1 LEGFFEIWHQTRQAE
16 IMKRNI
22 PSPRMRDYAQ
32 QLLAYEAAAHNAS
45 ELNMA
50 AVFRVFEALRRPLS
64 TLAGAS
70 GFRALLVR
78 ALMLAKAQVPSLSA
92 VQVKPDGSL
101 EGLNKLRNN
110 EDAEAGVVLIAQL
123 LGLLVAFIG
132 ESLMLRILLDV
143 WPGFTIFD
151 ARSS

>member
-1 LEGFFEIWHQTRQAE
+1 
-16 IMKRNI
+16 MKRNI

-32 QLLAYEAAAHNAS
+32 QLLAYEAAAHNPS
-45 ELNMA
+45 EPNMA
-50 AVFRVFEALRRPLS
+50 TVFRVFEALRRPLS

-78 ALMLAKAQVPSLSA
+78 ALMLANAQVPGLSA

-101 EGLNKLRNN
+101 EGLSNLGKG
-110 EDAEAGVVLIAQL
+110 EDAEAGIVLVAQL

-132 ESLMLRILLDV
+132 ESLTVRILLDV
-143 WPGFTIFD
+143 WPGFNVFD
-151 ARSS
+151 AKSS